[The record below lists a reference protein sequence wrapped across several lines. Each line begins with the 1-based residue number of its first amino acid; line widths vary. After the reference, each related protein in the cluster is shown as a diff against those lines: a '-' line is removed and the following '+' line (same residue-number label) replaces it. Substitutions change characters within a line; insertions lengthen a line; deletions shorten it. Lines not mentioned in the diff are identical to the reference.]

1 MLFAWGLAVVLLM
14 NGVVGGISRL
24 LKVLMVDGRAKCP
37 VVGANVVAAL
47 ETCVEEL
54 FPSLSV

>member
-24 LKVLMVDGRAKCP
+24 LKVLMVDERAKCP
-37 VVGANVVAAL
+37 VVGANVVAAP
-47 ETCVEEL
+47 ETCVEQL